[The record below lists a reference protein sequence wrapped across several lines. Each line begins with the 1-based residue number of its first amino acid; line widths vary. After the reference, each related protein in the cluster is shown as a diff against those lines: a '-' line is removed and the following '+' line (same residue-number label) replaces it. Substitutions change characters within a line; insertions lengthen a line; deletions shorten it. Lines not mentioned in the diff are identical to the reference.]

1 MAREVIWADAAQED
15 LEAAAVYIYRD
26 SPFYAAAFVKRTL
39 TVARS
44 LANFP
49 LRGSRVRELGA
60 TDIREIIRVPE
71 IPYGHGPRSGLG
83 FGKTQT
89 EVSLTVSRERRIVLE
104 NHYEIGNS
112 YDERPH
118 VRPHVPI
125 GEDQRKSFSMNAEI
139 SLTFFNCMSLVRKTF
154 ASTSMLAA
162 IWIASMDLRKSY

>member
-15 LEAAAVYIYRD
+15 LEAAAAYIYRD

-71 IPYGHGPRSGLG
+71 IPYG
-83 FGKTQT
+83 K
-89 EVSLTVSRERRIVLE
+89 
-104 NHYEIGNS
+104 
-112 YDERPH
+112 
-118 VRPHVPI
+118 
-125 GEDQRKSFSMNAEI
+125 
-139 SLTFFNCMSLVRKTF
+139 
-154 ASTSMLAA
+154 
-162 IWIASMDLRKSY
+162 